1 MFKVWTWVLTIL
13 QGQLSAL
20 KERIIRWWFENSWLK
35 EEEDDSNDELHKK
48 CEKAL
53 RHICNRR
60 SLRLSAKV
68 FSIRCEHFNTW
79 LLKADKEL
87 KISND
92 TIHKR
97 YTCNF
102 CSRYWSQ
109 MLVQH
114 DSRCDYIL
122 SKLTELRHY

>member
-1 MFKVWTWVLTIL
+1 
-13 QGQLSAL
+13 
-20 KERIIRWWFENSWLK
+20 
-35 EEEDDSNDELHKK
+35 LHKK

-53 RHICNRR
+53 RHICDKR
-60 SLRLSAKV
+60 SLRLFVKV
-68 FSIRCEHFNTW
+68 FNIKCECFNTW
-79 LLKADKEL
+79 LLKANEEL

-109 MLVQH
+109 ILVQH
-114 DSRCDYIL
+114 SLRHDHML
-122 SKLTELRHY
+122 LKLTEFRHY